1 MYRNIGIN
9 IDFKEKINLTSSDLS
24 VIEDVSINIDK
35 DNSISDL

>member
-1 MYRNIGIN
+1 MN